1 VHNGERVLGDAIA
14 SVMAQT
20 HADLELVVVNDGST
34 DGTPALLARRAA
46 DDPRI
51 TVVSQENCGVAR
63 ARNRAISHARGTFVA
78 FLDADDVW
86 MPDKL
91 QRQLEL
97 FDRDPGLAIAFTG
110 YAITDEALRTR
121 EVVLAGD
128 LQGWILLEG
137 NGPALSS
144 TGMVR
149 RSALGSE
156 LRFHEQLST
165 SADLELAWRAAKC
178 GGVATVRAPL
188 VLYRMHGSQ
197 MHANLDVMSR
207 DVHVIYDLVFPRGD
221 PETAALRRR
230 GLANLHT
237 RFAVD
242 ALLQR
247 SPRRALGHLR
257 RVLRLAP
264 GRVVML
270 PLGALWRRAVRYSLR
285 VLRLPD

>member
-1 VHNGERVLGDAIA
+1 
-14 SVMAQT
+14 
-20 HADLELVVVNDGST
+20 
-34 DGTPALLARRAA
+34 
-46 DDPRI
+46 
-51 TVVSQENCGVAR
+51 VSQENRGVAR

-128 LQGWILLEG
+128 LRGWILLEG